1 MTNEP
6 PPAPP
11 TSAHPP
17 VFLPANAFDFIPDL
31 HALLLRVSRDELDL
45 KDVDHESSHIRLK
58 MEKARAM
65 VASLPDV
72 DRSLE
77 DQKKEIQELEEQIE
91 RQRDMIRAVAEMQ
104 VVKDIIR
111 RKGGAE

>member
-6 PPAPP
+6 PSIVTSNPP
-11 TSAHPP
+11 PE
-17 VFLPANAFDFIPDL
+17 FLPANAFDFIPDL
-31 HALLLRVSRDELDL
+31 HALLLRVSREELEL

-65 VASLPDV
+65 VANLPDV

-77 DQKKEIQELEEQIE
+77 EQKKEIRDLEERIE
-91 RQRDMIRAVAEMQ
+91 KQRGMIKAVVEMQ
-104 VVKDIIR
+104 IVKDIIR